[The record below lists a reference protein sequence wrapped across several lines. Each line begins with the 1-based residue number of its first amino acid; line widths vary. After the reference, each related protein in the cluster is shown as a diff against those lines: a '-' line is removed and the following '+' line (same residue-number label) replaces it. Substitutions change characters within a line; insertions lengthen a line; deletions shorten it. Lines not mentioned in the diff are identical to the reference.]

1 MSEQMAIDWVSK
13 LFNEPAGRL
22 AMETARTDIPD
33 WDSLGALSLMSSLD
47 SDFGILLAD
56 EEVQQITKV
65 SDIVEILRRNGKL
78 Q

>member
-22 AMETARTDIPD
+22 AMETARTEIPD
-33 WDSLGALSLMSSLD
+33 WDSLGTLSLMSSLD

-56 EEVQQITKV
+56 DEVQQITKV
-65 SDIVEILRRNGKL
+65 SDIVEILRRNGKV